1 MGGLLCGMPFYRI
14 ASTKEMNM
22 SKYADG
28 NEFNAFEALPKHP
41 ATVLLVDDQPI
52 VAEAVRR
59 MLAGESDISFHYC
72 SDPTKALAEANRL
85 APTVILQD
93 LVMPELDGLTLVKFF
108 RANAQTREIPLIVL
122 STKEEP
128 IIKAQA
134 FAIGANDYLVKLPDK
149 LEMIARIR
157 YHSKGYIALLER
169 NEAYRRLAES
179 QKQLAD
185 EVAQAAKYVCSLL
198 PEPIAE
204 GPVRVDWRF
213 VPSMQLGGDSFGYH
227 WLDEDHFAVYLLDVS
242 GHGVGASLL
251 SVSAMN
257 VLRSQSLPHTDF
269 HDPGQVLQGLN
280 AAFDMDLHDN
290 KYFTIWYGVYHRSTR
305 QLFYAGGGHPP
316 ALLRK
321 RRGEGKSGLQ
331 PLDSTG
337 PIIGM
342 MPDLPFATQGASI
355 DPEMKL
361 YLFSD
366 GVFEIDRPDGTMWKF
381 EEFVE
386 FVSEREMQGSIMD
399 RLLAHVQELHGS
411 ERLSDDFSMVE
422 IAF

>member
-1 MGGLLCGMPFYRI
+1 MTNHLENSLNG
-14 ASTKEMNM
+14 A
-22 SKYADG
+22 
-28 NEFNAFEALPKHP
+28 PKGIRRRNV
-41 ATVLLVDDQPI
+41 AVLLVDDQPI

-59 MLAGESDISFHYC
+59 ILAEEEDIDFHYC
-72 SDPTKALAEANRL
+72 SDPTKAITEANRL

-108 RANAQTREIPLIVL
+108 RANPQTREIPLIVL

-128 IIKAQA
+128 VIKAQA

-157 YHSKGYIALLER
+157 YHSKGYIAQIER

-179 QKQLAD
+179 RQQLAD

-198 PEPIAE
+198 PEPIVKE
-204 GPVRVDWRF
+204 PVRVDWRF

-227 WLDEDHFAVYLLDVS
+227 WLDDDHFAVYLLDVS

-251 SVSAMN
+251 SVSALN
-257 VLRSQSLPHTDF
+257 VLRTQSLPNADF
-269 HDPGQVLQGLN
+269 HDPSQVLQGLN
-280 AAFDMDLHDN
+280 AAFNMDLHDN
-290 KYFTIWYGVYHRSTR
+290 KYFTIWYGVYCPSERR
-305 QLFYAGGGHPP
+305 LRYGGGGHPP
-316 ALLRK
+316 ALLCMERHN
-321 RRGEGKSGLQ
+321 RRCELK

-342 MPDLPFATQGASI
+342 IPDLPFESQAIAVE
-355 DPEMKL
+355 PEARLFL
-361 YLFSD
+361 YSD
-366 GVFEIDRPDGTMWKF
+366 GVFEIDRPDDTVWKF
-381 EEFVE
+381 AEFVD
-386 FVSEREMQGSIMD
+386 FLSENAASGAIAD
-399 RLLAHVQELHGS
+399 RLLENARRLHGS
-411 ERLSDDFSMVE
+411 DQLTDDFSLVE

>member
-1 MGGLLCGMPFYRI
+1 
-14 ASTKEMNM
+14 MNTVM
-22 SKYADG
+22 VNDSKSGTIDTIVAR
-28 NEFNAFEALPKHP
+28 PPHV

-59 MLAGESDISFHYC
+59 MLAEESDIRFHYC
-72 SDPTKALAEANRL
+72 SDPTKAIAEANRL

-108 RANAQTREIPLIVL
+108 RANPPTREIPLIVL

-134 FAIGANDYLVKLPDK
+134 FATGANDYLVKLPDK
-149 LEMIARIR
+149 LEMLARIR
-157 YHSKGYIALLER
+157 YHSKGYIAQIER

-179 QKQLAD
+179 EKQLAD

-198 PEPIAE
+198 PQPIAE
-204 GPVRVDWRF
+204 EPVRVDWRF

-227 WLDEDHFAVYLLDVS
+227 WLDDDHFAVYLLDVS

-251 SVSAMN
+251 SVSALN
-257 VLRSQSLPHTDF
+257 TLRAQTLPNTDF
-269 HDPGQVLQGLN
+269 RDPGQVLQGLN
-280 AAFDMDLHDN
+280 ATFDMDLHDN
-290 KYFTIWYGVYHRSTR
+290 KYFTIWYGVYQRSSR
-305 QLFYAGGGHPP
+305 RLSYAGGGHPP
-316 ALLRK
+316 ALL
-321 RRGEGKSGLQ
+321 GNLTSDGSGRLQ
-331 PLDSTG
+331 PLESTG

-342 MPDLPFATQGASI
+342 MPEMAFETQTATVAPG
-355 DPEMKL
+355 MRL

-366 GVFEIDRPDGTMWKF
+366 GVFEIDKPDGEMWKF
-381 EEFVE
+381 EAFVDFLSAE
-386 FVSEREMQGSIMD
+386 IAQGSVMD
-399 RLLAHVQELHGS
+399 RLIAHVKALHGS

-422 IAF
+422 VAF

>member
-1 MGGLLCGMPFYRI
+1 
-14 ASTKEMNM
+14 M
-22 SKYADG
+22 SNSPEING
-28 NEFNAFEALPKHP
+28 NNAPAAISKH
-41 ATVLLVDDQPI
+41 AVTVLLVDDQPI

-59 MLAGESDISFHYC
+59 MLADESDIDFHYC
-72 SDPTKALAEANRL
+72 SDPTKAIEEANRL

-108 RANAQTREIPLIVL
+108 RANRQTREIPLIVL

-157 YHSKGYIALLER
+157 YHSKGYIAQLER

-179 QKQLAD
+179 EKQLAD

-198 PEPIAE
+198 PQPIVQ
-204 GPVRVDWRF
+204 GPVKVDWRF
-213 VPSMQLGGDSFGYH
+213 VPSTQLGGDSFGYH
-227 WLDEDHFAVYLLDVS
+227 WLDDDHFAVYLLDVS

-257 VLRSQSLPHTDF
+257 VLRTQTLPSADF
-269 HDPGQVLQGLN
+269 RDPGQVLQGLN
-280 AAFDMDLHDN
+280 ATFDMDRHDN
-290 KYFTIWYGVYHRSTR
+290 KYFTIWYGVYRRSTR

-316 ALLRK
+316 ALLCRA
-321 RRGEGKSGLQ
+321 RSSGGNDVQ
-331 PLDSTG
+331 PLESTG

-342 MPDLPFATQGASI
+342 MPELTFDTQCVAVEP
-355 DPEMKL
+355 DEKL

-366 GVFEIDRPDGTMWKF
+366 GVFEIDQPGGEMWKF
-381 EEFVE
+381 ESFLD
-386 FVSEREMQGSIMD
+386 FVSAGIEGGSIMD
-399 RLLAHVQELHGS
+399 RLLAHVQQLHGS